1 MPISD
6 RSNSTC
12 YTYDVSSFLGYKTVV
27 TVHYERASRKKGART
42 KRSVTYTLHGA
53 GRLDGP
59 GPAFNADLST
69 QINRVSRGPLEET
82 CVKRDKG
89 PLFGRKAVHCDLT
102 KLTFAHCKAR

>member
-27 TVHYERASRKKGART
+27 TVHYERAERKEREQKGRLLT
-42 KRSVTYTLHGA
+42 PYTER
-53 GRLDGP
+53 RLDGP